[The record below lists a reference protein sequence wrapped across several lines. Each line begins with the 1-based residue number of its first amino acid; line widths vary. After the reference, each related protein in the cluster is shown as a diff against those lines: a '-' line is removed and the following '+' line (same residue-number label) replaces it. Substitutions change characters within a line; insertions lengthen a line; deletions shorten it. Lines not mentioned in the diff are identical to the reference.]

1 MFSFENSERTISF
14 DDRLLSKYNLY
25 ICDQDELNLFFHGS
39 LKNRSLPH
47 RSILRTSILTSQGK
61 YSFCFTIYYGK
72 HVRSHRHLCIY
83 ITKCTAEIGLPFS
96 SSDLL
101 SLSESVRVRA
111 EFSRLDRPELRLDL
125 IPLPQSRMACSGD
138 IPPSVSE
145 SASDPVLR
153 E

>member
-1 MFSFENSERTISF
+1 MHP
-14 DDRLLSKYNLY
+14 
-25 ICDQDELNLFFHGS
+25 ELH
-39 LKNRSLPH
+39 
-47 RSILRTSILTSQGK
+47 
-61 YSFCFTIYYGK
+61 
-72 HVRSHRHLCIY
+72 
-83 ITKCTAEIGLPFS
+83 ITKLTGERCLPFS

-125 IPLPQSRMACSGD
+125 IPLPHRRMACSGD